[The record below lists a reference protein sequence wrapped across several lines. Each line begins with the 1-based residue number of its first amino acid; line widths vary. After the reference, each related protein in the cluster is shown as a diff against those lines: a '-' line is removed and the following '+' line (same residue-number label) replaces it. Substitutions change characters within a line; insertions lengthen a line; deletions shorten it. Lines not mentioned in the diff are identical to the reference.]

1 MVGTTRIKVCGLTRV
16 EDGLL
21 ALELGADYLGVI
33 RYEKSPR
40 MATEAQAR
48 LLSNS
53 FPVGKRVCVDFSPSS
68 QDLEHHGDLGFDHFQ
83 IHFNLDVS
91 LATVA
96 TWSGIVGKENL
107 WLAPRIPPGE
117 DFPEAALAFADTFL
131 IDTYNA
137 RQIGGTGQTGDWAG
151 FANLMATYPDT
162 RFILAGGLSPTN
174 IREAVRQSGAR
185 VVDVNS
191 GVEASPGIK
200 DHDKLRGF
208 FGALG

>member
-1 MVGTTRIKVCGLTRV
+1 MVGSTHIKVCGLTKV

-33 RYEKSPR
+33 RYDGSAR

-53 FPVGKRVCVDFSPSS
+53 FPVGKRVCVDVAPSIKE
-68 QDLEHHGDLGFDHFQ
+68 LEHHGDLGFDHFQ
-83 IHFNLDVS
+83 IHFKLDVP
-91 LATVA
+91 LETIAA
-96 TWSGIVGKENL
+96 WSEIVGKENL
-107 WLAPRIPPGE
+107 WLAPHFPPDQ
-117 DFPEAALAFADTFL
+117 DFPKALLPYADTFV
-131 IDTYNA
+131 IDTYKKG
-137 RQIGGTGQTGDWAG
+137 QVGGTGETGDWTG
-151 FANLMATYPDT
+151 FANLMASYPDT
-162 RFILAGGLSPTN
+162 RFILAGGLSPDN

-208 FGALG
+208 FAALG